1 MAIPLPIGKRENRN
15 NGSGSTP
22 SSGSNIG
29 PNIGPKAAVAVAL
42 RGLAPDHRTA
52 LVETYFRG
60 RSVREAAKVLGVSP
74 ELVKTRVYY
83 AMRALN
89 LALSELGALPAA

>member
-15 NGSGSTP
+15 SSRKTP
-22 SSGSNIG
+22 SGK
-29 PNIGPKAAVAVAL
+29 PDIGPKAAAAMAL
-42 RGLAPDHRTA
+42 RGLAPDHRAA

-74 ELVKTRVYY
+74 ELLKTRVYY

-89 LALSELGALPAA
+89 LALSELGATPAA